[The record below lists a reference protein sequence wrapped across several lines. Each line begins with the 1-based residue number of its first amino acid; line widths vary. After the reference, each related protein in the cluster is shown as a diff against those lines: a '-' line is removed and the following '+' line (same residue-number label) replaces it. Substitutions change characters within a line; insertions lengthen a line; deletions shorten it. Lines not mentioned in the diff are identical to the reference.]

1 MRRVYHLHLAPF
13 RRGDENGAL
22 LTMSRFG
29 KMNLAGELLT
39 GCALVIAVSVYADD
53 KRSELP
59 LIPER
64 KIQFETSEATWLSL
78 DVAPDGATL
87 VFEMLGDLYKLPIT
101 GGVAVPLTRGIAFDS
116 QPRYSPD
123 GQKIVFVSDRD
134 GGENLWTIAAAGGE
148 PQALT
153 RADADVEFASPH
165 WSPDGSH
172 VVVSQTDWNLRTF
185 ELWAYHIAGGE
196 GIQLTK
202 AKANSTTAVSQ
213 RQNALGAVYSPDAR
227 YLYYARKRGGF
238 AYNLRFPQWQIV
250 RKDLRSGEEDYLTQA
265 QGSAFRPVV
274 SADGRWLVYATR
286 YAQQTGLRLRDLNG
300 GQDRWLV
307 YPVEHDE
314 QESRFTRDLL
324 PGYAFAPDSASVIY
338 AQDGHIKRVF
348 LADGVISE
356 IPFTAAVDQ
365 DLGPRLYFPYRL
377 GVGPVKARLLMGPVP
392 SPDDTR
398 VAYSA
403 FTRLYVFDR
412 ESGQST
418 PITPEGMS
426 AFHPAWSP
434 DGTEVAFV
442 SWSNEGG
449 HVWRVRANGRS
460 RPRQISNAPGFYTD
474 TAWSPDGVRILS
486 LRASSYDRLYREFDF
501 GPALGSDLVWFPA
514 RGGDAALIVPARG
527 YSRPHFGPEEDR
539 IYLYLSSGYSNSANK
554 GLISVRYDGSDRRTH
569 LIVKGPGTFNT
580 GEEARAE
587 DIRMSP
593 DGRHALILHAN
604 QLYVAALLN
613 VHLQNVKINLDT
625 PEVPL
630 ARVTDV
636 GADFFEW
643 SRSGTEIFWSVGHQI
658 YSRPLT
664 SVRFGESDEAVSSAA
679 TQDAVAQAAVAG
691 TEQSAGAESDPA
703 DKPVV
708 AEAHAAVRSQ
718 AIEIYR
724 ARHVPDSTIA
734 LVGATII
741 PMVTDVDRIEGGIV
755 LIEND
760 RIEAVGTR
768 ETVVVP
774 PGAHVVDVT
783 GQFVIPGFVDTH
795 AHYQPLRRVLDT
807 QNWAF
812 LANLAYGV
820 TTGLDVQPSTTDILA
835 YQDLIDAGLMIGP
848 RALST
853 GPGVFSN
860 NDFRS
865 ADHAKAVL
873 TRYKDHYG
881 VNNLKAYLAG
891 NRQQRQWIVAA
902 ARQLELMPTTEGAL
916 DMKLD
921 LTHVIDGFSGN
932 EHNFPLLDLYEDT
945 VQLIA
950 RSQIGYTPALLVNY
964 GGPAAENFFYTR
976 ESPYHDAKL
985 RRFMP
990 DNVIARRTLRRPWF
1004 ADEEFVFP
1012 QLAAQAAKIVHA
1024 GGRVGVGGHGQLQG
1038 LGYHWEMA
1046 ALASGGLTPRE
1057 VLRAA
1062 TRHGAEMIGVGQDIG
1077 TVSAGKL
1084 ADLVVLSDDPTLD
1097 IRNSTKIVFVI
1108 KNGELFA
1115 GDTLDKLWPE
1125 AQALPQQWWWKTAP
1139 GEVR

>member
-1 MRRVYHLHLAPF
+1 MNFAGV
-13 RRGDENGAL
+13 L
-22 LTMSRFG
+22 LLG
-29 KMNLAGELLT
+29 P
-39 GCALVIAVSVYADD
+39 ALVAAVAVCADEV
-53 KRSELP
+53 RSGLP
-59 LIPER
+59 LTPER

-78 DVAPDGATL
+78 DVAPDGDTV
-87 VFEMLGDLYKLPIT
+87 VFELLGDLYRLPIT
-101 GGVAVPLTRGIAFDS
+101 GGTAQPLTRGMAFDS

-134 GGENLWTIAAAGGE
+134 GGENLWTIPAAGGE
-148 PQALT
+148 PEALT
-153 RADADVEFASPH
+153 RADDDAEFASPH

-172 VVVSQTDWNLRTF
+172 VVVSQTDWGLRTF
-185 ELWAYHIAGGE
+185 ELWAYHIEGGE
-196 GIQLTK
+196 GIQLTR
-202 AKANSTTAVSQ
+202 AKANSSTAISQ
-213 RQNALGAVYSPDAR
+213 RRNALGAVYSPDSR

-238 AYNLRFPQWQIV
+238 AYNMRFPQWQIA
-250 RKDLRSGEEDYLTQA
+250 RRDLRSGEEDYLTQA
-265 QGSAFRPVV
+265 QGSAFRPAV
-274 SADGRWLVYATR
+274 SADGKWLVYATR
-286 YAQQTGLRLRDLNG
+286 YEQHTGLRLRDLSG
-300 GQDRWLV
+300 GEDRWLV

-338 AQDGHIKRVF
+338 AHDGHIKRVSI
-348 LADGVISE
+348 ADGAISE

-392 SPDDTR
+392 SPDNSK

-412 ESGQST
+412 ESGESK

-434 DGTEVAFV
+434 DGAEIAFV

-449 HVWRVRANGRS
+449 HVWRIRASGRG
-460 RPRQISNAPGFYTD
+460 RPRQISNVAGFYTD
-474 TAWSPDGVRILS
+474 TAWSPDGAKVLS

-501 GPALGSDLVWFPA
+501 GLALGSDLVWFPA
-514 RGGDAALIVPARG
+514 RGGDAELIVPSRG
-527 YSRPHFGPEEDR
+527 YSRPHFGPAEDR

-580 GEEARAE
+580 GDDVRAE

-613 VHLQNVKINLDT
+613 VHLQNVKLNLDS

-630 ARVTDV
+630 AKVTDV

-643 SRSGTEIFWSVGHQI
+643 SRSGEEIFWSVGHQI
-658 YSRPLT
+658 YSRPLS
-664 SVRFGESDEAVSSAA
+664 SVRFEENDEDAGKEESAA
-679 TQDAVAQAAVAG
+679 VESASAENPADAV
-691 TEQSAGAESDPA
+691 T
-703 DKPVV
+703 
-708 AEAHAAVRSQ
+708 SQ
-718 AIEIYR
+718 AIELYQ

-741 PMVTDVDRIEGGIV
+741 PMETDVDRIEGGVV

-760 RIEAVGTR
+760 RIKAVGTR
-768 ETVVVP
+768 DAIAVP
-774 PGAHVVDVT
+774 PGAHVVDVS
-783 GQFVIPGFVDTH
+783 GAFIIPGFVDTH

-835 YQDLIDAGLMIGP
+835 YQDLIDAGLMTGP

-860 NDFRS
+860 NDFQS

-902 ARQLELMPTTEGAL
+902 ARELGLMPTTEGAL

-921 LTHVIDGFSGN
+921 LTHVMDGFSGN
-932 EHNFPLLDLYEDT
+932 EHNFPVLDLYEDT

-950 RSQIGYTPALLVNY
+950 QSQIGYTPALLVNY
-964 GGPAAENFFYTR
+964 GGPAAENYFYTR
-976 ESPYHDAKL
+976 QTPHHDPKL

-990 DNVIARRTLRRPWF
+990 DNVIDRRTLRRPWF

-1012 QLAAQAAKIVHA
+1012 QLAEQAAKVVHA
-1024 GGRVGVGGHGQLQG
+1024 GGRVGVGSHGQLQG

-1046 ALASGGLTPRE
+1046 ALASGSLTPRE

-1062 TRHGAEMIGVGQDIG
+1062 TRHGAEMIGVAQDIG

-1084 ADLVVLSDDPTLD
+1084 ADLVVLSDDPTRD

-1115 GDTLDKLWPE
+1115 GETLDKLWPE

-1139 GEVR
+1139 GEVH

>member
-1 MRRVYHLHLAPF
+1 MRRVYHLHLAPS

-22 LTMSRFG
+22 LTMNRFR
-29 KMNLAGELLT
+29 KMNLAGVLLT
-39 GCALVIAVSVYADD
+39 GCALVVAVAVCADEA
-53 KRSELP
+53 RSELP
-59 LIPER
+59 LTPER

-87 VFEMLGDLYKLPIT
+87 VFEMLGDLYTLPIN
-101 GGVAVPLTRGIAFDS
+101 GGAAVPLTRGMAFDS

-123 GQKIVFVSDRD
+123 GQQIVFISDRD
-134 GGENLWTIAAAGGE
+134 GGENLWTIPPAGGE
-148 PQALT
+148 PEALT
-153 RADADVEFASPH
+153 RADDDTEFASPH

-172 VVVSQTDWNLRTF
+172 VVVSQTDWTLRTF

-202 AKANSTTAVSQ
+202 AKANSGTAVNQ
-213 RQNALGAVYSPDAR
+213 RRNALGAVYSPDAR

-238 AYNLRFPQWQIV
+238 SYNLRFPQWQIV
-250 RKDLRSGEEDYLTQA
+250 RRDLRSGEEDYLTQA
-265 QGSAFRPVV
+265 QGSAFRPAV
-274 SADGRWLVYATR
+274 SADGKWLVYATR
-286 YAQQTGLRLRDLNG
+286 YEQQTGLRLRDLSG
-300 GQDRWLV
+300 GEDRWLV

-324 PGYAFAPDSASVIY
+324 PGYAFSPDSASVIY
-338 AQDGHIKRVF
+338 AHEGHIKRVS
-348 LADGVISE
+348 LADGAISE

-392 SPDDTR
+392 SPDAAA
-398 VAYSA
+398 VAFSA

-412 ESGQST
+412 ESGEST

-434 DGTEVAFV
+434 DGREIAFV

-449 HVWRVRANGRS
+449 HVWRTRANGRG
-460 RPRQISNAPGFYTD
+460 RPRQISNVAGFYTD
-474 TAWSPDGVRILS
+474 TAWSPDGERVLA

-514 RGGDAALIVPARG
+514 RGGAAELIVPSRG
-527 YSRPHFGPEEDR
+527 YSRPHFGPEGDR
-539 IYLYLSSGYSNSANK
+539 IYLYLSSGYSNTANK

-569 LIVKGPGTFNT
+569 LIAKGPGTFNT
-580 GEEARAE
+580 GEEVRAQ

-613 VHLQNVKINLDT
+613 VHLQNVKIEIDS

-630 ARVTDV
+630 AKVTDV

-643 SRSGTEIFWSVGHQI
+643 SRSGEEIFWSVGHQI
-658 YSRPLT
+658 YTRLLS
-664 SVRFGESDEAVSSAA
+664 SVRFDESDETAA
-679 TQDAVAQAAVAG
+679 
-691 TEQSAGAESDPA
+691 AGAASDGA
-703 DKPVV
+703 DSQTA
-708 AEAHAAVRSQ
+708 AEAHAAVTSL
-718 AIEIYR
+718 AIEVYQP
-724 ARHVPDSTIA
+724 RHVPDSTIA

-755 LIEND
+755 LLEND
-760 RIEAVGTR
+760 RIKAVGTR
-768 ETVVVP
+768 DSVAVP
-774 PGAHVVDVT
+774 AGAHVVDVT
-783 GQFVIPGFVDTH
+783 GRFIIPGFVDTH
-795 AHYQPLRRVLDT
+795 AHFQPLRRVLDT

-860 NDFRS
+860 NDFQS
-865 ADHAKAVL
+865 ADHAQAVL

-881 VNNLKAYLAG
+881 VTNLKAYLAG

-902 ARQLELMPTTEGAL
+902 ARKLELMPTTEGAL
-916 DMKLD
+916 DMKLN

-932 EHNFPLLDLYEDT
+932 EHNFPVLDLYEDT
-945 VQLIA
+945 VQLVA

-976 ESPYHDAKL
+976 ESPYHDPKL

-990 DNVIARRTLRRPWF
+990 ENVIARRTLRRPWF

-1024 GGRVGVGGHGQLQG
+1024 GGRVGVGSHGQLQG

-1062 TRHGAEMIGVGQDIG
+1062 TRHGAEMIGVAQDIG

-1097 IRNSTKIVFVI
+1097 IRNSTKIVYVI

-1139 GEVR
+1139 GEVP